1 MDPTAALLTTET
13 IQTTVSGDGLEAVM
27 ESFPEPK
34 PSRLVTLLESAS
46 ECAYSLFFCGYR
58 SLFVDSYQFEDFVFY
73 SLWMLCLHFCV
84 TEQMP
89 NIVRH
94 YA

>member
-13 IQTTVSGDGLEAVM
+13 IQKTVSRDGLEAVM

-73 SLWMLCLHFCV
+73 SLWDALPALLCDRTRCP
-84 TEQMP
+84 T
-89 NIVRH
+89 
-94 YA
+94 